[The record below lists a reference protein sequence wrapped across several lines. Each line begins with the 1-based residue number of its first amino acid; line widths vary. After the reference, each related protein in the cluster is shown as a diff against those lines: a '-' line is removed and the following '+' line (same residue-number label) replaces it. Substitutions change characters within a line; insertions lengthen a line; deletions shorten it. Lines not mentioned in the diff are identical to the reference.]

1 MALPKLNTPTYE
13 LEIPSTDE
21 KIKYRPF
28 LVKEEKILMMAM
40 EAGKSSDI
48 TGAVKEIVHE
58 CTFGK
63 LDVSKLPMFDVE
75 YLFLNIRA
83 KSVGEVSKLKILCPD
98 DKETY
103 AEVEVDLTKVQV
115 QVDEEHT
122 NKIILSDDAGMIM
135 TYPTIDSFKETGITD
150 ITPANMLDVIGN
162 CILQIYEEKGE
173 KVYDPKDQT
182 KKELTE
188 FLESFTTQQFQDV
201 QKFFDTMPKLK
212 HEVEVTNPKTKK
224 KNKIV
229 LQGLNDFFA

>member
-40 EAGKSSDI
+40 ESEDNKEVI
-48 TGAVKEIVHE
+48 NAVKEIVNS
-58 CTFGK
+58 CTFEK
-63 LDVSKLPMFDVE
+63 LDVANLPMFDIE
-75 YLFLNIRA
+75 YIFLQIRA
-83 KSVGEVSKLKILCPD
+83 KSVGETSKLKILCQD
-98 DKETY
+98 DGKTY
-103 AEVEVDLTKVQV
+103 SEFEINLTDVKV
-115 QVDEEHT
+115 QVDENHT
-122 NKIILSDDAGMIM
+122 NKIELSDDMGLIM
-135 TYPTIDSFKETGITD
+135 TYPTLESFIDLGLTN
-150 ITPANMLDVIGN
+150 ITPANMLDVIGG

-212 HEVEVTNPKTKK
+212 HEIQVTNPKTKK
-224 KNKIV
+224 KNKVV
-229 LQGLNDFFA
+229 LQGLNDFFG